1 MTFPE
6 ARPTII
12 VCAKVLHRNLN
23 PQTKIFNHHWLAEWS
38 PASKLLP
45 LLRQMQQEFETEPPM
60 SEAKAAEMQQ

>member
-12 VCAKVLHRNLN
+12 VCAKVLHKTLN
-23 PQTKIFNHHWLAEWS
+23 PVTKIFTHTWLAEWS

-45 LLRQMQQEFETEPPM
+45 LLRQMQQEFEGEAPV
-60 SEAKAAEMQQ
+60 SEGAAVQMP